1 MQVAENKS
9 LGNFSIITSRD
20 LRSEMICNSLTIS
33 AVELEKKNELT
44 MSRNVAHIFLNFN
57 LIKQT

>member
-44 MSRNVAHIFLNFN
+44 MSRNVAHIFLNLN